1 MIPAI
6 LLFLFLVL
14 PLIYILINL
23 YKKYLDL
30 RIDST
35 SDKILIKNLT
45 YQLNE
50 ASKTNTYESSY
61 YRQKYEEAVSV
72 ILSLRSQLSAYRN
85 SNSYNYNYDSD
96 VKDAIKYA
104 MKKSHPDNGG
114 TKEDFIKFNALY
126 EKICK

>member
-1 MIPAI
+1 MIPVI

-23 YKKYLDL
+23 YKKYLEL
-30 RIDST
+30 RIDNT
-35 SDKILIKNLT
+35 SDKILIKSLT
-45 YQLNE
+45 NQLKE
-50 ASKTNTYESSY
+50 VSKTNTYESSY

-85 SNSYNYNYDSD
+85 SNSHDYDSD
-96 VKDAIKYA
+96 VKDAIRYA

>member
-1 MIPAI
+1 MIPVI

-23 YKKYLDL
+23 YKKYLEL
-30 RIDST
+30 RIDNT
-35 SDKILIKNLT
+35 SDKILIKSLT
-45 YQLNE
+45 NQLKE
-50 ASKTNTYESSY
+50 VSKTNTYESSY

-72 ILSLRSQLSAYRN
+72 ILSLRSQLSVYRN
-85 SNSYNYNYDSD
+85 SNSHDYDSD
-96 VKDAIKYA
+96 VKDAIRYA